1 MNDDL
6 HDQGSSMKDRIRII
20 MDSQKMS
27 QQDFA
32 LKLGI
37 SPASLSSIFNGR
49 TNPTSNHTI
58 AIHSAFPEI
67 SINWLMFGEGDMIVK
82 NEDSGLEKKVESLEE
97 TARRTNGLQD
107 LFAPANQNKREDPKE
122 YRTYAKKQDEVQS
135 QPGNCQVIDR
145 VIKRQIKEIRVF
157 YDDGTYESF
166 VMSK

>member
-1 MNDDL
+1 MNDNL
-6 HDQGSSMKDRIRII
+6 HNQGTSMKDRIRII
-20 MDSQKMS
+20 MESQKMS

-67 SINWLMFGEGDMIVK
+67 SINWLMFGEGNMMVDDE
-82 NEDSGLEKKVESLEE
+82 NARSEKTDNTLEE
-97 TARRTNGLQD
+97 KEGETKIPSD
-107 LFAPANQNKREDPKE
+107 LFASLNPKSREKPSD
-122 YRTYAKKQDEVQS
+122 YRPYVKNGDVNPS
-135 QPGNCQVIDR
+135 QPANCQVFER
-145 VIKRQIKEIRVF
+145 VVKRQIKEIRVF